1 MSHQSCKVPSHD
13 AISIL
18 KYDNLIVLRCK
29 KKQLPPKP
37 FFIIFLEATTVAITY
52 VEKYKTCIEQNTK
65 AALSVSQ
72 KPQLTSQPP
81 KSLFIK
87 EL

>member
-1 MSHQSCKVPSHD
+1 MQEK
-13 AISIL
+13 AITA
-18 KYDNLIVLRCK
+18 KT
-29 KKQLPPKP
+29 